1 MIFSCKWLWIKI
13 LSITVVISHSHQFTT
28 NVVCGGV
35 ATSDL
40 QVKLVDTLLHGNK
53 FFNFNSYSLQFTS
66 HGHVII
72 PKPP

>member
-53 FFNFNSYSLQFTS
+53 FFIFNSYSLEFTS
-66 HGHVII
+66 DGHVII
-72 PKPP
+72 LKPP